1 MLAVE
6 KKDTP
11 SIVKQIVAEQL
22 AHDPKMID
30 VRQHIKG
37 ELGADSMD
45 SIELMMACE
54 DEFGI
59 EIADEEAEK
68 VVTVGDLIHLI
79 LTKTEEV
86 EEVTP
91 AADSDPLEMP
101 DQDQSHRPVVQML
114 VERGDY
120 LVLDEPHFDLAI
132 VGIAERPGLSAVV
145 YDSEQ
150 VIRAL
155 MEHELMDRDEATEWF
170 DHNIAGSHLGEN
182 SPLFLE
188 RLGEPQGDVIDRLCD
203 ILRVPADKLVGEVE
217 RMTAALSASV
227 STLRSDLPH
236 YYPQWMDGITG
247 LLDRVAEVEPINK
260 SPTDVA
266 IDRMSTD
273 VAAWLDDL
281 LKTGINLVLGRSDWS
296 IKELAGRLKCV
307 EFRDSGV
314 KRYALDDVE
323 FLEVHDVD
331 VRPEDLGGAD
341 GHTLRYSMR
350 HRFLIGGAVDYQPK
364 RDEPGLY
371 LDSGEFVPASELK
384 GWHGGSL

>member
-22 AHDPKMID
+22 AHDPKTID

-79 LTKTEEV
+79 LTKTEEIK
-86 EEVTP
+86 EITP
-91 AADSDPLEMP
+91 AADLDPLEMP
-101 DQDQSHRPVVQML
+101 DQDQSHRPVIQML
-114 VERGDY
+114 AERGDY
-120 LVLDEPHFDLAI
+120 LILDDPRFDLAI

-150 VIRAL
+150 VILAL
-155 MEHELMDRDEATEWF
+155 MERDLMDLDEAIDWF
-170 DHNIAGSHLGEN
+170 EHNIAGSYLGEG
-182 SPLFLE
+182 SPLFLD
-188 RLGEPQGDVIDRLCD
+188 RLGELRGDIIDRLCD
-203 ILRVPADKLVGEVE
+203 ILRVPADGLVSEVE
-217 RMTAALSASV
+217 RMTAALSAS
-227 STLRSDLPH
+227 
-236 YYPQWMDGITG
+236 G
-247 LLDRVAEVEPINK
+247 E
-260 SPTDVA
+260 A
-266 IDRMSTD
+266 I
-273 VAAWLDDL
+273 
-281 LKTGINLVLGRSDWS
+281 
-296 IKELAGRLKCV
+296 
-307 EFRDSGV
+307 
-314 KRYALDDVE
+314 
-323 FLEVHDVD
+323 
-331 VRPEDLGGAD
+331 
-341 GHTLRYSMR
+341 
-350 HRFLIGGAVDYQPK
+350 DYQPK

-384 GWHGGSL
+384 GWHGGAL